1 MSGSDDLW
9 QDKCMEI
16 CLVFWIFF
24 IRAGGRVFFVERR
37 KDISLGLRKVIFG
50 SLDIEGKVARTNRL
64 MSKNKYSALV
74 GD

>member
-1 MSGSDDLW
+1 M
-9 QDKCMEI
+9 
-16 CLVFWIFF
+16 VFWIFF
-24 IRAGGRVFFVERR
+24 IRSGGRVFFVERR

>member
-1 MSGSDDLW
+1 MAGQMHGDLLGIL
-9 QDKCMEI
+9 DLLPK
-16 CLVFWIFF
+16 
-24 IRAGGRVFFVERR
+24 AGGRVFFVERR